1 MKAYVNVHDDSGQ
14 RLPEVA
20 TNDPDYSTDVFQS
33 VTAQADEMVQHIIAA
48 NDPAAARASAVAPPR
63 GSARRPSPASLA
75 DPVAPS
81 NLPVAL
87 SE

>member
-33 VTAQADEMVQHIIAA
+33 ATAQADAMVQQIIAA
-48 NDPAAARASAVAPPR
+48 NDPAAARPSASHRLA
-63 GSARRPSPASLA
+63 ARVDGRTGVIA
-75 DPVAPS
+75 DPVAPT

>member
-1 MKAYVNVHDDSGQ
+1 MIDSGQ

-33 VTAQADEMVQHIIAA
+33 VTVQADERVQQIIAA
-48 NDPAAARASAVAPPR
+48 NDPAAARANGSHRLAAR
-63 GSARRPSPASLA
+63 GVIA
-75 DPVAPS
+75 DPLAPS